1 VPDRISD
8 RREQTYPR
16 IEGRCANCNRFAP
29 NDPSVV
35 LTVAGEP
42 VAYLCAS
49 CLPWDEDELFRQFE
63 AAMRARYA
71 GFPLAFAFWPTRE
84 ARSRGAET
92 LAPAVTGEHA
102 ESH

>member
-1 VPDRISD
+1 MPDQILGRCD
-8 RREQTYPR
+8 EARLGV
-16 IEGRCANCNRFAP
+16 EGRCANCGRFAP
-29 NDPSVV
+29 NDPSVI
-35 LTVAGEP
+35 LTVAGEA

-63 AAMRARYA
+63 AGMHERYA
-71 GFPLAFAFWPTRE
+71 GLPLAFAFWPMRE

-102 ESH
+102 DSR